1 MSILYRIAFYTD
13 IKCSPVQ
20 YERQRNRRTGTSWSH
35 TSKIEP
41 ERVAVQSKDKAPP
54 QNRVNPTIL
63 QSFSLTL

>member
-20 YERQRNRRTGTSWSH
+20 YERQRNRTGTSWSH
-35 TSKIEP
+35 TSNIEP
-41 ERVAVQSKDKAPP
+41 ERVAVQSKDKAPF

-63 QSFSLTL
+63 QLFSLTL